1 MKIAGSILAVRTKK
15 MLYIQDKEFITE
27 AILHLLAHGVR
38 VDLRPA
44 KSIWHAGGE
53 CSGWYDDGKAYDHSE
68 TSKKELVVA
77 CGREDWLHVFAH
89 EYCHF
94 TQDLDG
100 MFTELDEKE
109 FWKWL
114 EGKRE
119 MTPEEVQS
127 YMISSRELEADNE
140 RRTMAMIE
148 KYSLSIDRSAYAR
161 KCNAYILF
169 YNTVAR
175 DRKWS
180 DKQKPYDTPEILAK
194 MEGEILDDF
203 TDGPQWD
210 WFHDL
215 VRKHCYDL

>member
-1 MKIAGSILAVRTKK
+1 MYKC
-15 MLYIQDKEFITE
+15 DKEFLVDAIT
-27 AILHLLAHGVR
+27 HLLGKGVHIE
-38 VDLRPA
+38 LRPT
-44 KSIWHAGGE
+44 KSIYHAGGE
-53 CSGWYDDGKAYDHSE
+53 CSGWYDDGKAGVSDEPGRREIIVS
-68 TSKKELVVA
+68 
-77 CGREDWLHVFAH
+77 CGREDWLGVFAH

-94 TQDLDG
+94 TQDEDG
-100 MFTELDEKE
+100 MFETLDENE
-109 FWKWL
+109 FWNWL

-148 KYSLSIDRSAYAR
+148 KYGLSIEQAGYA
-161 KCNAYILF
+161 KKANSYCLF

-180 DKQKPYDTPEILAK
+180 DKQKPYDCPEILAK

-215 VRKHCYDL
+215 VRKHCYD